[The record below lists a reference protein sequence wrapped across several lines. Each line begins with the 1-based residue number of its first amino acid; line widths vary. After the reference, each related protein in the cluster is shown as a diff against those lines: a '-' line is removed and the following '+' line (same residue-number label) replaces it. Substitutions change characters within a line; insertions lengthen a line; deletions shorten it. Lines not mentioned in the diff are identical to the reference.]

1 MRHRGDIG
9 SWCVAVSCEECKVY
23 FEELVIQSVFSIGL
37 VGDWSDFGELRFA
50 SCKDLVVKVIMD

>member
-1 MRHRGDIG
+1 M
-9 SWCVAVSCEECKVY
+9 Y

>member
-37 VGDWSDFGELRFA
+37 VGDWSDFA
-50 SCKDLVVKVIMD
+50 ICKLQGLGGKGDH